1 MKVKHVFGV
10 VLANAL
16 MVSTAVSAAAASP
29 DDSACGYLTGKEG
42 RPTEATSYAGMDH
55 EGGEQGDTSVYSYL
69 AGKEGR
75 LTEAGKATG
84 GGDLQPE
91 SDGPAAFLRL
101 PQGQGLCG
109 ADPHKCELKR
119 ITPIKQLYETLHF
132 GCSAS
137 GYVVTEIS
145 CIPYLQGQ

>member
-1 MKVKHVFGV
+1 MKVEHVFGV

-75 LTEAGKATG
+75 LTEAALYAGMDHEG
-84 GGDLQPE
+84 GEQGDT
-91 SDGPAAFLRL
+91 SDYSYRVG
-101 PQGQGLCG
+101 
-109 ADPHKCELKR
+109 R
-119 ITPIKQLYETLHF
+119 IGRPWNVSE
-132 GCSAS
+132 
-137 GYVVTEIS
+137 
-145 CIPYLQGQ
+145 